1 MKQVLQDLSNGET
14 LLADVAAAGCRPGAL
29 RIATRASLVSLGTER
44 MLLAF
49 GRANLIEKARQ
60 QPEKV
65 QLVLA
70 RIKTNGLWSTVDA
83 VRSKLAQPIPLGYCN
98 AGVVV
103 EVGAGVTG
111 WKPGDRVLSNGPH
124 AEVVTVPV
132 NLCARIPDE
141 VSDARAPFAVV
152 ASIAL
157 QGIRLAAP
165 TLGEVFVV
173 SGLGLI
179 GLLAA
184 QLLRAHGARVLGVDF
199 DAGKC
204 QLARELGI
212 DALVITSGDDLAV
225 AVRSFSRG
233 RGADG
238 VLITAAT
245 RSSDP
250 VNQAAQV
257 CRKRGRIVQVG
268 STGLELARAEF
279 YEKELSLQVSC
290 SYGPGRYD
298 PEYEEKGHDYP
309 LAFVRWT
316 EQRNFEAALEQIASE
331 ALRVDPLV
339 SHRFPFTRALDA
351 YETVASGGALG
362 ILLEYDGDPASFT
375 STPARSVRHQPP
387 APLAAVAPVVGFLG
401 AGNFTTRTLLPAL
414 EASKVA
420 ARRKVIVSAAGVSS
434 ALAARKFAFEISS
447 TDPAAVLEDPRVNTV
462 FITTRHQAHARQAL
476 TALAAGKHVFVE
488 KPLCLTRQELAE
500 IQRVASSSA
509 TSLMVGFNRRFSPH
523 VVKMKSLLEQVRAP
537 RAMIYTVNA
546 GAIPASHW
554 VQDPQTGGGRI
565 IGEACHFVDL
575 LRFLAGAPIQSAH
588 IDYLGG
594 QDGKLGDSASLQLAF
609 EDGSVGTVH
618 YLANGDGT
626 FPKERL
632 QLFCGGRVLEL
643 DNYRSLVGYGWKSFK
658 HLRTFKQE
666 KGHAQEVGLFLEA
679 VRTGSPSP
687 IPLSEIIEVH
697 QVVIDLAASGPQAV
711 G

>member
-14 LLADVAAAGCRPGAL
+14 LLADVAAAGCRSGAL
-29 RIATRASLVSLGTER
+29 RIATRTSLVSLGTER

-65 QLVLA
+65 RLVLA
-70 RIKTNGLWSTVDA
+70 KVKTNGLWSTFEA

-98 AGVVV
+98 AGVVL

-111 WKPGDRVLSNGPH
+111 WRPGDRVLSNGPH
-124 AEVVTVPV
+124 AEVVTVPA
-132 NLCARIPDE
+132 NLCAPIPPG
-141 VSDARAPFAVV
+141 VADAQAPFAVV
-152 ASIAL
+152 AAIAL
-157 QGIRLAAP
+157 QGIRLLAP

-179 GLLAA
+179 GLLAV

-199 DAGKC
+199 DATKC
-204 QLARELGI
+204 RLAESLGI
-212 DALVITSGDDLAV
+212 ETVTITSGDDLIV
-225 AVRSFSRG
+225 AVRSFSRSV
-233 RGADG
+233 GADG

-268 STGLELARAEF
+268 STGLDLVRAEF

-298 PEYEEKGHDYP
+298 TSYEENGNDYP
-309 LAFVRWT
+309 LPYVRWT
-316 EQRNFEAALEQIASE
+316 EQRNFSAVLEQIASGAVKVE
-331 ALRVDPLV
+331 PLV
-339 SHRFPFTRALDA
+339 SHRFPFSRALDA

-362 ILLEYDGDPASFT
+362 ILLEYETDPALLAAA
-375 STPARSVRHQPP
+375 PARTVHHH
-387 APLAAVAPVVGFLG
+387 APSPGVHPTLAFLG

-414 EASKVA
+414 EASKA
-420 ARRKVIVSAAGVSS
+420 AVRRKLVVSGGGVSG
-434 ALAARKFAFEISS
+434 ALAARKFGFEVSS
-447 TDPAAVLEDPRVNTV
+447 TDSAAALSDPEINTV
-462 FITTRHQAHARQAL
+462 FITTRHQAHGRQVLA
-476 TALAAGKHVFVE
+476 ALAAGKHVFVE
-488 KPLCLTRQELAE
+488 KPLCLQREELAE
-500 IQRVASSSA
+500 IEGAAAQAKGR
-509 TSLMVGFNRRFSPH
+509 LMVGFNRRFSPH
-523 VVKMKSLLEQVRAP
+523 VEKMKALLEPVRAP
-537 RAMIYTVNA
+537 RAMVYTVNA

-554 VQDPQTGGGRI
+554 VQDPEVGGGRI

-575 LRFLAGAPIQSAH
+575 LRFLAGAPIRTASVEF
-588 IDYLGG
+588 LGG
-594 QDGKLGDSASLQLAF
+594 EDGKLGDSASLQLGF

-618 YLANGDGT
+618 YLANGEGS

-632 QLFCGGRVLEL
+632 EVFCAGRVLQL
-643 DNYRSLVGYGWKSFK
+643 DNYRSLTGYGWKGFK
-658 HLRTFKQE
+658 RFRTVRQE
-666 KGHAQEVGLFLEA
+666 KGHARELALFLEA
-679 VRTGSPSP
+679 VRSGGPSP
-687 IPLSEIIEVH
+687 IPLSELIEVSG
-697 QVVIDLAASGPQAV
+697 VVIDLAARGPKGA